1 MLERYHLSFRRAGA
15 HLDDAARAR
24 LGAISER
31 LATLGTAFSQNIIAD
46 ERDYTLELNGEADL
60 AGLPEFVRA
69 AARNA
74 AEERD
79 MPGKAVVTLSRSS
92 VEPFLQ
98 FSSRRDLREKVF
110 RAFIARGDGNGAAD
124 NKAII
129 AEIVKLRAERAR
141 LLGYESFAKYRLDD
155 SMAKT
160 PPRCAACS
168 IRSGRAPAPAP
179 STSAMRCRS
188 SCRKRAAISR
198 SRRGTGAITPRNC
211 ASACTMSMRRP

>member
-1 MLERYHLSFRRAGA
+1 MTPPGPASAPSASGWPHS
-15 HLDDAARAR
+15 AR
-24 LGAISER
+24 LSARTSSPTS
-31 LATLGTAFSQNIIAD
+31 ATTPWSS
-46 ERDYTLELNGEADL
+46 NGEADL

-98 FSSRRDLREKVF
+98 FSARRDLREKVF

-129 AEIVKLRAERAR
+129 AEIVKLRAERAK
-141 LLGYESFAKYRLDD
+141 LLGYESFAKYPPRRFHGENAARGARPAGSGLDARPRPRLRR
-155 SMAKT
+155 A
-160 PPRCAACS
+160 RCAAEA
-168 IRSGRAPAPAP
+168 RAGRGRQFPARALGLALLRRE
-179 STSAMRCRS
+179 TAQAAARCR
-188 SCRKRAAISR
+188 
-198 SRRGTGAITPRNC
+198 
-211 ASACTMSMRRP
+211 